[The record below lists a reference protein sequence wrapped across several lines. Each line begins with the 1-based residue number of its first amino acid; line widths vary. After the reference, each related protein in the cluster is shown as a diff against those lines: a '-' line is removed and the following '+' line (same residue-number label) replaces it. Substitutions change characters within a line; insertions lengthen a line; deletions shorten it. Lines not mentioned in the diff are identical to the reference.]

1 MNMNQNRRNALGR
14 GLGAL
19 LSASDTENLMVQAT
33 SNSMIPLQ
41 QIEINP
47 LQPRS
52 EFDDTALKE
61 LASSI
66 KIHGIIQ
73 PLTVRRLAVGQFQL
87 ISGERRLRASRLAGL
102 KEVPAYVVDATHQG
116 MLEMALVENIQRA
129 DLNPIEI
136 ASSLSRLQEEC
147 QVIHEE
153 LGERVGKDR
162 STVTNYLRLLKLPPE
177 VQLGIRQG
185 KLDMGHAK
193 ALMGLDK
200 VEVLLDVYRRA
211 VAQKMSV
218 RQLEALV
225 KSMKEGSGRKKNTE
239 KLSKTPSE
247 YRISQEQLKRQYESA
262 VQIRVN
268 EKGGGEISIPFS
280 DPSDLDRL
288 LDMLLEA

>member
-19 LSASDTENLMVQAT
+19 LSASDAENLMVQAT
-33 SNSMIPLQ
+33 SNSMIPVQ
-41 QIEINP
+41 QIEVNP
-47 LQPRS
+47 LQPRT
-52 EFDDTALKE
+52 EFDEKALKE
-61 LASSI
+61 LSASI
-66 KIHGIIQ
+66 KTHGIIQ
-73 PLTVRRLAVGQFQL
+73 PVTVRRLAAGQYQL

-102 KEVPAYVVDATHQG
+102 KEVPAFVVEATHQN

-129 DLNPIEI
+129 DLYPMEI
-136 ASSLSRLQEEC
+136 ALSLSRLQEEC

-162 STVTNYLRLLKLPPE
+162 STVTNYMRLLKLPPE
-177 VQLGIRQG
+177 IQSGIRDG

-193 ALMGLDK
+193 ALMGLER
-200 VEVLLDVYRRA
+200 VEVLLEVYRRA
-211 VAQKMSV
+211 IAQKMSV

-225 KSMKEGSGRKKNTE
+225 KSMKEGGSLKKVSE
-239 KLSKTPSE
+239 KTLQTPPE

-268 EKGGGEISIPFS
+268 GKGGGEISIPFS
-280 DPSDLDRL
+280 DPSDLNRL

>member
-1 MNMNQNRRNALGR
+1 MNQNRRNALGR